1 MYFQEQDTK
10 TFLRRTENFREQ
22 NILNQQKRKRIFTLY
37 NAINGTIP
45 TDKAIT
51 ENIYFVVKCFVN
63 EYEVFYK

>member
-22 NILNQQKRKRIFTLY
+22 NILNQQKIKRIFTLY

-51 ENIYFVVKCFVN
+51 
-63 EYEVFYK
+63 

>member
-1 MYFQEQDTK
+1 MHACIFRSSFKVMYFQEQDTK

-22 NILNQQKRKRIFTLY
+22 NILNQQKRKKIFTLY

-51 ENIYFVVKCFVN
+51 
-63 EYEVFYK
+63 